1 MFGIELSEKMVD
13 KESEIIRRELQVCI
27 KHNLI
32 KFKKEQKNKIV
43 RFEIGITPSER

>member
-1 MFGIELSEKMVD
+1 MFGLKLSEKMRD

-32 KFKKEQKNKIV
+32 KLKKEQKNKIV
-43 RFEIGITPSER
+43 SFEIGITSSER